1 MTIDD
6 VVDLD
11 ITFAKLAEEREKKAF
26 SAGCW
31 VGWEAYQNYGM
42 IGPVII
48 DICWQNWRD
57 FNNGK

>member
-11 ITFAKLAEEREKKAF
+11 ITFAKLAADREKKAF

-31 VGWEAYQNYGM
+31 VGWGAYQDYGV
-42 IGPVII
+42 INQEII
-48 DICWQNWRD
+48 DIFWYNWRKI
-57 FNNGK
+57 NGK